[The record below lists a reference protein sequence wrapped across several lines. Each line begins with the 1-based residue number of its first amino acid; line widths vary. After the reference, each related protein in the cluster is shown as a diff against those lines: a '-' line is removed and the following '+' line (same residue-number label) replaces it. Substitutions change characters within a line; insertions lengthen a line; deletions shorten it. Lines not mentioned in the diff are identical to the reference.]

1 MIYSFENTMNELQ
14 KYNNFF
20 KMYENI
26 KDVFQE
32 PGNSIKKS

>member
-1 MIYSFENTMNELQ
+1 MNELQ

-32 PGNSIKKS
+32 LCDLIKKS